1 MVICSRL
8 YTYVN
13 PIDDGI
19 CPAAALM
26 GFTYYLGT
34 WYVRVWHRIDEAPG
48 GATAAFAE
56 SDARLTGWLALH
68 ADSGPASRCT
78 RPP

>member
-26 GFTYYLGT
+26 MGFTYYL
-34 WYVRVWHRIDEAPG
+34 VRVWHRIDEAPG

>member
-26 GFTYYLGT
+26 GFTYYL
-34 WYVRVWHRIDEAPG
+34 VRMASHRDEAPG